1 MDYHTEQL
9 IQKKKTLSDYVFAA
23 LIIFLTVILWL
34 AAFIFLQKILS
45 FAAIIIF
52 LIGWGAWYLIQGL
65 NIEFEYELTNY
76 YLDIDK
82 IMGKSRRK
90 KLVSIDFREI
100 EQCAPVNVP
109 EFKNT
114 FGIEKTYD
122 FSGSPNAEGRM
133 FVDFKTEKNVKTR
146 VIFAPND
153 SIKEIIKK
161 AAPKQ
166 VKL

>member
-1 MDYHTEQL
+1 MDYHAEQL
-9 IQKKKTLSDYVFAA
+9 IQKKKTPTDYIFAA
-23 LIIFLTVILWL
+23 LIIFATVALWL
-34 AAFIFLQKILS
+34 AAFIFLQKLLS

-52 LIGWGAWYLIQGL
+52 LVGWGAWYLIQGL

-82 IMGKSRRK
+82 IMGQSRRK
-90 KLVSIDFREI
+90 RLISIDFHSV
-100 EQCAPVNVP
+100 EQCAPVTSP

-114 FGIEKTYD
+114 HGIEKTYD
-122 FSGSPNAEGRM
+122 FSGNPNANDRM
-133 FVDFKTEKNVKTR
+133 FVDFRSEKNIKTR

-153 SIKEIIKK
+153 TIKDIIKK

-166 VKL
+166 VTL